1 MNIMTTVMEHQLT
14 VPGEPDAGAEAPLS
28 FTRPADLGLLATLNS
43 REHCRAPMQ
52 LVDPEELP
60 VRLPVYVDGTTVV
73 PVGIGFGAVS
83 EHVETYRCACGF
95 TIDVPALSEHA
106 LAS

>member
-1 MNIMTTVMEHQLT
+1 MTTVTNHQLT
-14 VPGEPDAGAEAPLS
+14 VPGEPDARPATAFES
-28 FTRPADLGLLATLNS
+28 TMPADLGLLLTLNS
-43 REHCRAPMQ
+43 RMHCRAPMQ

-60 VRLPVYVDGTTVV
+60 VRLPVYVDGSSVV
-73 PVGIGFGAVS
+73 PAGIGTVS

-95 TIDVPALSEHA
+95 TIDAPVLSGHA

>member
-1 MNIMTTVMEHQLT
+1 MTTAMEDQLSLP
-14 VPGEPDAGAEAPLS
+14 VEPDAGAETRLGFS
-28 FTRPADLGLLATLNS
+28 RPADMGLLVTLNS
-43 REHCRAPMQ
+43 RVHCRAPMQ

-60 VRLPVYVDGTTVV
+60 VRLPVYVDETTVV
-73 PVGIGFGAVS
+73 PVREGVVTVS

-95 TIDVPALSEHA
+95 TIDVPVLSEHA

>member
-1 MNIMTTVMEHQLT
+1 MTTVTNHQFT
-14 VPGEPDAGAEAPLS
+14 APGEPDERATTPLDS
-28 FTRPADLGLLATLNS
+28 TLPADMGLLLTLNS
-43 REHCRAPMQ
+43 RMHCRAPMQ

-60 VRLPVYVDGTTVV
+60 VRLPVYVDGTSVV
-73 PVGIGFGAVS
+73 PAGISAVS

-95 TIDVPALSEHA
+95 TIDAPVLSEHA

>member
-1 MNIMTTVMEHQLT
+1 MTIMTTVTNDQLT
-14 VPGEPDAGAEAPLS
+14 VPGEPDAWAATALDS
-28 FTRPADLGLLATLNS
+28 TLPADMGLLLTLNS
-43 REHCRAPMQ
+43 RMHCRAPMQ

-60 VRLPVYVDGTTVV
+60 VRLPVYVDGTSVV
-73 PVGIGFGAVS
+73 PAGISAVS

-95 TIDVPALSEHA
+95 TIDAPVLREHA